1 MVTSVMAGIK
11 SVLDIGGKLFG
22 MVATM
27 TAEGTG
33 LRERKK
39 QRTREALIEAAVVL
53 FANKGF
59 EATTVDEIADAV
71 EVSSRTFFRYFGSK
85 EDVIASLQ
93 RQQFAEL
100 YDEFDRRPPDEP
112 VITALRRACVVVLR
126 RFETDG
132 PDSAQ
137 FACVAQLVQDSPAV
151 LARSLEV
158 CSEQNEQFAQRI
170 AARMGVDPDLD
181 PRPRLVAAVGGAAL
195 QVAVRSW
202 RENEP
207 DKSISELAD
216 RALALL
222 EVGINYPAA

>member
-1 MVTSVMAGIK
+1 MSGIK
-11 SVLDIGGKLFG
+11 SALDIGGRLSD

-27 TAEGTG
+27 TAESTG

-39 QRTREALIEAAVVL
+39 QRTREALIEAAVAL
-53 FANKGF
+53 FASKGF

-93 RQQFAEL
+93 TQQFAEL
-100 YDEFDRRPPDEP
+100 YDEFDRRPADEP
-112 VITALRRACVVVLR
+112 VITALRRACVPVLR
-126 RFETDG
+126 RFEEASG
-132 PDSAQ
+132 RDSAQ

-158 CSEQNEQFAQRI
+158 CSEQNEHFARRI
-170 AARMGVDPDLD
+170 AARMGVDPDAD